1 MGVKI
6 KDIIS
11 QFNAL
16 KENRFDDTLKLKW
29 LSDFDGMVYNTVLKT
44 HEGEV
49 SEWKPYTNDEE
60 ILLIEDPYSEVYI
73 SLLTYKVDYFN
84 QEYDRYNYSALM
96 FASQFEAYQRY
107 YNRTHLPLQNNKI
120 NGVY

>member
-11 QFNAL
+11 QFNIL
-16 KENRFDDTLKLKW
+16 KPNQFDDALKLKW

-44 HEGEV
+44 HEGKV

-84 QEYDRYNYSALM
+84 QEYDKYNYSALM
-96 FASQFEAYQRY
+96 FASQLEAYQNY

>member
-16 KENRFDDTLKLKW
+16 KPNQFDDKLKLKW
-29 LSDFDGMVYNTVLKT
+29 LSDFDGMVYDTVLTT

-84 QEYDRYNYSALM
+84 QEYDKYNYSALM
-96 FASQFEAYQRY
+96 FASQLEAYQNY

>member
-6 KDIIS
+6 KEIIS

-16 KENRFDDTLKLKW
+16 KPNQFDDELKLKW
-29 LSDFDGMVYNTVLKT
+29 LSDFDGMVYNTVLTT

-49 SEWKPYTNDEE
+49 SEWEPYENDEE

-84 QEYDRYNYSALM
+84 QEYDKYNYSALM
-96 FASQFEAYQRY
+96 FASQLEAYQKY